1 MWTCTTCRARVR
13 DTGPFA
19 SHPDDRETGHLDDCA
34 RRAAALEAWRAR
46 GRRETVMSSRRP
58 TPRTAGFG
66 APAHATTPLLFGVEL
81 VRADVAATVLG
92 LALGDAPCG
101 GPITWALFV
110 DAALV
115 GRTDEAMTDEAA
127 QVWAKRLVGDG
138 ARFQLARPGGGY
150 WLADASRAGG
160 LASPVEGG
168 WSR

>member
-1 MWTCTTCRARVR
+1 
-13 DTGPFA
+13 
-19 SHPDDRETGHLDDCA
+19 
-34 RRAAALEAWRAR
+34 
-46 GRRETVMSSRRP
+46 MSSRRP
-58 TPRTAGFG
+58 TSRTMRIG

-81 VRADVAATVLG
+81 VRADVAASVLG

-101 GPITWALFV
+101 GPITWALFI

-127 QVWAKRLVGDG
+127 RMWAKRLAGDE

-150 WLADASRAGG
+150 WLADSTAPADRR
-160 LASPVEGG
+160 LDEGG